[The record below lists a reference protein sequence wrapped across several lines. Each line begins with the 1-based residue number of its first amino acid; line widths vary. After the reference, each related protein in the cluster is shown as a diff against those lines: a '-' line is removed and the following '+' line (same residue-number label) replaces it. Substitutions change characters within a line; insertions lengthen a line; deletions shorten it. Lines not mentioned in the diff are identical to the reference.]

1 MNGLYIMYTNCYSTY
16 IHVLIPDIAVDDV
29 EVVEVKVKLPVWL
42 IAPTTPPTT
51 GAIGNTKEKIN
62 SN

>member
-42 IAPTTPPTT
+42 IPPTT